1 MAPHFG
7 LRGPPLASARVLLIV
22 VPSFL
27 LFGYNQSAI
36 GGVLGFESFTN
47 TFPRIDT
54 VNTTGSVKANNST
67 VQGTCRAF

>member
-7 LRGPPLASARVLLIV
+7 LRGQTLANMRVILIV

-27 LFGYNQSAI
+27 LFGYNQSAL
-36 GGVLGFESFTN
+36 GGVLGFQSFTK

-67 VQGTCRAF
+67 IQGTCIPL

>member
-7 LRGPPLASARVLLIV
+7 LRGQPLATARVLLIV

-27 LFGYNQSAI
+27 LFGYNQSSI
-36 GGVLGFESFTN
+36 GGVLAFPSFTN

-54 VNTTGSVKANNST
+54 VNTTGSVKANNSN
-67 VQGTCRAF
+67 VQGTCGAF